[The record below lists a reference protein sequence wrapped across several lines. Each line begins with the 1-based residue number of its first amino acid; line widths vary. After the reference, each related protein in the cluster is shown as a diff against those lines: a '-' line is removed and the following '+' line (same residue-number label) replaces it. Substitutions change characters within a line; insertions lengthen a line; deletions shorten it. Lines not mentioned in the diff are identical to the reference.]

1 MNSYSSDKEV
11 FNSIQREGSVRS
23 HYDAR
28 YVPKVQN
35 KTKKT
40 TVGKNFVLYDMYDI
54 NKASSLLNMSDSMN
68 YR

>member
-1 MNSYSSDKEV
+1 MTRGMCLKY
-11 FNSIQREGSVRS
+11 
-23 HYDAR
+23 
-28 YVPKVQN
+28 
-35 KTKKT
+35 KTKKKT